1 VNELL
6 ELTFIFF
13 SKSSSLTSI
22 YFSTYNPVSIFT
34 ADLISISFSTNNHGS
49 ISTIE
54 IEGVKLLFTIMENYD
69 LLPFKAGQVAESRSF
84 QIGYRSAWF
93 RCKEFII
100 SGTTPNTESVEN
112 PFEIKQISWRK
123 GHIGYT
129 LEFFDFP
136 DEKVTWTKL
145 YQVPTIY
152 GGRSKRTQRQLMVRP
167 QYPPI
172 NHESQ
177 DFDASAISEVTVMVD
192 SVWKVG
198 DLVDWWSDGCYW
210 SARVTQILGNDKVQI
225 EFPSPPLGEGSSYE
239 ASCKDLRPSLDWC
252 PESGWMVP
260 IPKVSSYALLFTYSP
275 IPLYSVYVYS
285 HSSLLKL
292 EGENCRHCA
301 RLIQPLNQG
310 KISGK
315 PNKCSSFIYTAWS
328 AAGHPSIKLRTV
340 DEGIK
345 DIRAMSEWPL
355 YASSSNFSAN
365 SLAEPS
371 ESRNCETMEKPKGLL
386 NASFFKEVKHIV
398 DAKADLDTGDSFDG
412 KTSWSD
418 SVSSTQVRD
427 ASVETRGLA
436 TAEDLHDSSGSL
448 KKLRTAESIS
458 LNPICSDTLE
468 SAIVD
473 LEELANKVNWLIGIL
488 EFGIPLSND
497 LRAHWNFLEDRAS
510 TAPK

>member
-1 VNELL
+1 MAQSPPLRSKVSRFYAYPLML
-6 ELTFIFF
+6 FVKSPWKFLMMLF
-13 SKSSSLTSI
+13 SYMGQI
-22 YFSTYNPVSIFT
+22 
-34 ADLISISFSTNNHGS
+34 
-49 ISTIE
+49 
-54 IEGVKLLFTIMENYD
+54 LLFTIMENYD

-93 RCKEFII
+93 RCKIQ
-100 SGTTPNTESVEN
+100 
-112 PFEIKQISWRK
+112 QISWRK
-123 GHIGYT
+123 GHLGYT

-136 DEKVTWTKL
+136 DEKVKWTKL

-152 GGRSKRTQRQLMVRP
+152 GGRSKRTKRQLMVRP

-177 DFDASAISEVTVMVD
+177 DFDVSAISEVTVMVD

-225 EFPSPPLGEGSSYE
+225 EFPPPPLGEGSSYE

-252 PESGWMVP
+252 PESGWMLP
-260 IPKVSSYALLFTYSP
+260 IPKVSSYALLFTYST
-275 IPLYSVYVYS
+275 IPLYM
-285 HSSLLKL
+285 
-292 EGENCRHCA
+292 
-301 RLIQPLNQG
+301 
-310 KISGK
+310 
-315 PNKCSSFIYTAWS
+315 FIPIP
-328 AAGHPSIKLRTV
+328 AAGHPSIKLRAV

-345 DIRAMSEWPL
+345 DIRAMSGWPL

-365 SLAEPS
+365 SLPEPN

-386 NASFFKEVKHIV
+386 NASIFKDVKHIV
-398 DAKADLDTGDSFDG
+398 DTKADLDTGDSFDG

-427 ASVETRGLA
+427 ASIETRGLA
-436 TAEDLHDSSGSL
+436 TAEDLYDSSGSL

-473 LEELANKVNWLIGIL
+473 LEELANKRKMIGMGMSL
-488 EFGIPLSND
+488 
-497 LRAHWNFLEDRAS
+497 
-510 TAPK
+510 